1 MENLRKG
8 DLTTMKTRTA
18 TSTEV
23 IQLLRAIENQEVSVD
38 ECFTFE
44 PVFDS
49 DCNCLSVDIIL
60 TDFSYNFLKEKN
72 EFWK

>member
-1 MENLRKG
+1 MINKTIITTHMEVVR
-8 DLTTMKTRTA
+8 
-18 TSTEV
+18 
-23 IQLLRAIENQEVSVD
+23 LLRAIENQEVSVD

-49 DCNCLSVDIIL
+49 ICNCISVDIIL

>member
-1 MENLRKG
+1 MTSQTIITTHMEVVR
-8 DLTTMKTRTA
+8 
-18 TSTEV
+18 
-23 IQLLRAIENQEVSVD
+23 LLRAIENQEVSVD

>member
-1 MENLRKG
+1 MTNKTIITTHMEVVR
-8 DLTTMKTRTA
+8 
-18 TSTEV
+18 
-23 IQLLRAIENQEVSVD
+23 LLRAIENQEVSVD

-49 DCNCLSVDIIL
+49 DCNCISVDIIL

>member
-1 MENLRKG
+1 MTSQTIITTHME
-8 DLTTMKTRTA
+8 
-18 TSTEV
+18 V
-23 IQLLRAIENQEVSVD
+23 VQLLRAIENQEVSVD

-44 PVFDS
+44 PVFFFF
-49 DCNCLSVDIIL
+49 CNCISVDIIL

>member
-1 MENLRKG
+1 ME
-8 DLTTMKTRTA
+8 
-18 TSTEV
+18 V
-23 IQLLRAIENQEVSVD
+23 VQLLRAIENQEVSVD